1 MGVRIQ
7 PYHPKKLCGN
17 EKVGGAQDVK
27 FNHSD
32 QGLKNKE
39 QNIQQIA
46 NTQNNDK
53 KISSSQDKMIQN
65 QKNPLNQFAQQ
76 KNSQQDLNE
85 LQIAQNNN
93 QSQINPFFYN
103 MDSKIQQKIP
113 SKINANNNQCQS
125 EFNNT
130 YNHTQNQN
138 LQNLQYKK
146 SLLQSQNG
154 NQQTQTDQ
162 CQIQLNQTNVND
174 QFQQDISSQKNKVND
189 QSQIMSKQPEK
200 NLNQQNQVNQI
211 SSTNSQNDDSNPYQK
226 SQDHS
231 QLSQIHQGNNQQ
243 FEQIQIQDSSK
254 SQQQL
259 DKDQNDIQISQQQ
272 QNPANQSVLIP
283 NQNGYSNSQQFS
295 QNQKSQIFQNK
306 NQQEQNQIDN
316 QIPNNNTQ
324 NYYLVSQIYKDN
336 NQYSQV
342 EKFQNQTLPINSQQQ
357 LEEVQNCIHFSQNIA
372 LQQNNNGPSNSY
384 QFSQNEKSQIV
395 FQNKIQLLENQ
406 NMKDGYNHTLLI
418 ENDDKSKLQTQIL
431 QNHAQESS
439 QNKFTNGKS
448 YPNQVQQDQQNNP
461 HSNLVQNMKNNSQI
475 KQDQIQIE
483 KLKNE
488 KYLQQ
493 VQGQTIDQILQSKDI
508 QYKNVENN
516 QITQFLNTNDNYY
529 TQDFNHNS
537 IEFQNQVNQISQTN
551 SEIDDSNPYQK
562 AQDHSQLSQ
571 IHQGNNQQFEQI
583 QIQVSSKSQQQLDK
597 DQNDIQISQH
607 QQNPANQKVLI
618 QNQNGYSNSQQ
629 FSQNQKSQI
638 FQNKIQQE
646 QNQNDYQI
654 PNNTQNHYL
663 VSQSYK
669 GNNQYSQVEK
679 FQNQTLPI
687 NSQQQ
692 LEEVQ
697 NGNHFS
703 QNIALQQNNNGP
715 SNSYQ
720 FSQNEKSQIVFQN
733 KSQLLKNQN
742 MEDGYNHALL
752 IENDDQS
759 KLQTQI
765 QQNHAQESS
774 QNKFFNGKS
783 YTNQV
788 QQDQQNNPHSYLVQN
803 MKNNSQIKQDQI
815 QIEKLKNEIYL
826 QLVQGQ
832 TIDSILQSKDI
843 QYKNVENNHITQF
856 LNTNDNYYTQDF
868 NNNSI
873 EFSFTYQ
880 DLIKIFQS
888 LQFKNSVKK
897 QIANQCI
904 ASIQNDINYQNYSVI
919 INRILKDLK
928 YPKFD
933 QHQLKSNHKQTIYS
947 YDLHSD
953 NKQMHWHINFA
964 DNELFGFCLSNLF
977 AQDEIQ
983 CAEHPLLYPV
993 SRAMKLKNDNKFI
1006 PKTIDLNQATPI
1018 LLYNVPHQV
1027 RFNFSPNQQIP
1038 TGIYGNNFKK
1048 YNYQQISTRM
1058 EILNQPKSTNLIAM
1072 AALQHGFGCY
1082 TIEQIKTL
1090 FQTAYLAFRQAKIFS
1105 QKETKNP
1112 NVEVTIN
1119 TGNWGCGAFGNNMV
1133 LIGIVQHLAA
1143 YLANVSE
1150 IVYYTFNNEGTE
1162 AYLQAMKYYKQI
1174 LQERYQEQSTDKI
1187 VDEWVRKIEM
1197 YKLKWGVS
1205 DGN

>member
-1 MGVRIQ
+1 MGCWASMLQHPNKLDDNYIQ
-7 PYHPKKLCGN
+7 FEEEIKGRAYDP
-17 EKVGGAQDVK
+17 K
-27 FNHSD
+27 FNNSELG
-32 QGLKNKE
+32 QKNKE
-39 QNIQQIA
+39 QNIQQIP
-46 NTQNNDK
+46 NIKNNDK
-53 KISSSQDKMIQN
+53 KNSSSQDKTIKDQN
-65 QKNPLNQFAQQ
+65 NPLNQSAQQ
-76 KNSQQDLNE
+76 KISQYYY
-85 LQIAQNNN
+85 NNN
-93 QSQINPFFYN
+93 MGSN
-103 MDSKIQQKIP
+103 IQQKIP
-113 SKINANNNQCQS
+113 SQTNANNKQCQS
-125 EFNNT
+125 EFNNP

-138 LQNLQYKK
+138 LQNLPQKN

-154 NQQTQTDQ
+154 NQQIQTDQ
-162 CQIQLNQTNVND
+162 CQIQLSQKNVND
-174 QFQQDISSQKNKVND
+174 QFQQDISSQKNKNND

-211 SSTNSQNDDSNPYQK
+211 SQTDSQNDDSNPYQK
-226 SQDHS
+226 VQDHS

-272 QNPANQSVLIP
+272 QNPANQSVLIQ
-283 NQNGYSNSQQFS
+283 NKNGYSNSQQFS

-316 QIPNNNTQ
+316 QIPN
-324 NYYLVSQIYKDN
+324 Y
-336 NQYSQV
+336 
-342 EKFQNQTLPINSQQQ
+342 
-357 LEEVQNCIHFSQNIA
+357 
-372 LQQNNNGPSNSY
+372 
-384 QFSQNEKSQIV
+384 
-395 FQNKIQLLENQ
+395 
-406 NMKDGYNHTLLI
+406 
-418 ENDDKSKLQTQIL
+418 
-431 QNHAQESS
+431 
-439 QNKFTNGKS
+439 
-448 YPNQVQQDQQNNP
+448 
-461 HSNLVQNMKNNSQI
+461 
-475 KQDQIQIE
+475 
-483 KLKNE
+483 
-488 KYLQQ
+488 
-493 VQGQTIDQILQSKDI
+493 
-508 QYKNVENN
+508 
-516 QITQFLNTNDNYY
+516 
-529 TQDFNHNS
+529 
-537 IEFQNQVNQISQTN
+537 
-551 SEIDDSNPYQK
+551 
-562 AQDHSQLSQ
+562 
-571 IHQGNNQQFEQI
+571 
-583 QIQVSSKSQQQLDK
+583 
-597 DQNDIQISQH
+597 
-607 QQNPANQKVLI
+607 
-618 QNQNGYSNSQQ
+618 
-629 FSQNQKSQI
+629 
-638 FQNKIQQE
+638 
-646 QNQNDYQI
+646 
-654 PNNTQNHYL
+654 NTQNHYL
-663 VSQSYK
+663 VSQIYK

-703 QNIALQQNNNGP
+703 QNILLQQNNNGP

-742 MEDGYNHALL
+742 MEDGYNHTLL
-752 IENDDQS
+752 IVNDDQS

-774 QNKFFNGKS
+774 QNKFINGKS
-783 YTNQV
+783 YPNQV
-788 QQDQQNNPHSYLVQN
+788 QQDQQNNPRSYLVQN

-815 QIEKLKNEIYL
+815 QIEKLKNEIYI
-826 QLVQGQ
+826 QQVQGQ
-832 TIDSILQSKDI
+832 AIDQILQSKDI

-977 AQDEIQ
+977 AYDEIQ

-1072 AALQHGFGCY
+1072 AALQHGFDCY

-1162 AYLQAMKYYKQI
+1162 AYLLAMKYYNQI
-1174 LQERYQEQSTDKI
+1174 LQERYQEQPTDKI

-1197 YKLKWGVS
+1197 YKFKWGVS